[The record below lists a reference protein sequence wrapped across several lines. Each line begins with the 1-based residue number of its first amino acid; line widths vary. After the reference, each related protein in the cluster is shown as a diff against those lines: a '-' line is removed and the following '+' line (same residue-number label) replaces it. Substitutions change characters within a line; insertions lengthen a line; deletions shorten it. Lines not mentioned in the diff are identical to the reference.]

1 MNATNKETLTAD
13 QIKGRVGQNIGT
25 SKWFTVDQKRIDEFA
40 HATEDHQFIHVDVE
54 RAKKETPFGGTIAHG
69 FLTLSLLAP
78 MGYDALPA
86 VANRAMGINYG
97 LDKVRF
103 LSPVRAGS
111 RVRGHYKLVD
121 VTQRSPKELL
131 FKYEVTVEIEG
142 QERPALIA
150 ESLGMAVLQ

>member
-1 MNATNKETLTAD
+1 MNAATKETLTVD
-13 QIKGRVGQNIGT
+13 QIKSRIGQNIGT
-25 SKWFTVDQKRIDEFA
+25 SKWFTVDQQRINEFA
-40 HATEDHQFIHVDVE
+40 GATEDFQFIHIDVE
-54 RAKKETPFGGTIAHG
+54 RATKETPFGGTIAHG

-86 VANRAMGINYG
+86 IANRAMGINYG

-103 LSPVRAGS
+103 INPVRAGS
-111 RVRGHYKLVD
+111 KVRGHYKLVN

-142 QERPALIA
+142 QDKPALIA

>member
-1 MNATNKETLTAD
+1 MSKETLTVD
-13 QIKGRVGQNIGT
+13 QIKSRIGQNIGT
-25 SKWFTVDQKRIDEFA
+25 SKWFEVGQQRIDDFA
-40 HATEDHQFIHVDVE
+40 DATEDHQFIHVDVE

-78 MGYDALPA
+78 MGYDAL
-86 VANRAMGINYG
+86 GINYG

-142 QERPALIA
+142 QDRPALIA

>member
-1 MNATNKETLTAD
+1 MNATAKETLTAD
-13 QIKGRVGQNIGT
+13 QIKSRIGQNIGT
-25 SKWFTVDQKRIDEFA
+25 SKWFEVDQKRIDGFA
-40 HATEDHQFIHVDVE
+40 EVTEDHQFIHIDVE

-69 FLTLSLLAP
+69 YLTLSLLAP
-78 MGYDALPA
+78 MGYDALPSL
-86 VANRAMGINYG
+86 ANRAMGINYG

-103 LSPVRAGS
+103 LNPVRAGS
-111 RVRGHYKLVD
+111 RVRGHYKLID

-150 ESLGMAVLQ
+150 ESLAMAVLQ